1 MITKENMKTLIAKI
15 FLDIIQYTIF
25 VIVLIIDNLFDS
37 VIVGDKD
44 SLLYIGNL
52 LVILQLIFM
61 FGHFFIQIYQ
71 KFVQIKNLITKNEDI
86 DKKYTENNEKI

>member
-1 MITKENMKTLIAKI
+1 MITRENMRTLIAKI

-52 LVILQLIFM
+52 LVMLQLTFM

>member
-1 MITKENMKTLIAKI
+1 MKTLIAKI

>member
-1 MITKENMKTLIAKI
+1 MITRENMRTLIAKI